1 MKSPTLEVIA
11 KSINYGDLPEIWRVP
26 DIEQFSSNKT
36 LYDYQ
41 VDALKKVA
49 CSLYLYF
56 SVSNHRTQEFQS
68 DDSDIERKFA
78 FASRY
83 DVSSISCLTV
93 KQYENN
99 ADRRNSKQ
107 NDVFKILSEFIRP
120 QGEEI
125 PYQHLINRMCFWMA
139 TGSGKTLVMVK
150 LIEFLHRLQQNG
162 CIPKRNILIL
172 APSDHLLKQV
182 HQTVEEFNQQGLSIQ
197 LVSLRDIGKPHQGRI
212 WDSATVY
219 YHRSDNISELQR
231 EALIDF
237 RRYENDGKWYVLF
250 DEAHKGSKE
259 DSKRQAYYST
269 MARSGFLFNFSAT
282 FTDPE
287 DIATTVK
294 KYNLEEFVLNGHGK
308 QIYLNE
314 DQFTSFKSGSIEI
327 NHAQRQVIVLKSL
340 IALALVTK
348 EVEELRRNTGL
359 PLYHLPLMLTLVS
372 SVNTDIENESNDLW
386 AFFQTLREV
395 ASGEIDT
402 GIFQLVKQEL
412 LTEWQSSNL
421 LFGSTGETVAG
432 ELKQT
437 ELAQLT
443 ISELRK
449 HVFLS
454 GSKSALQMIR
464 GKDPKELAFQMKN
477 APTPFALIRIG
488 DTSKW
493 RSRLLAG
500 YEETE
505 TLRDTSFFD
514 SLEQSSITILMGS
527 RSFFESWDSNR
538 PNVINFINIG
548 GIDAKK
554 FVVQSVGRGVRIE
567 PFPGQRRRFVYL
579 PDTTERQ
586 AIQPY
591 SNHVSLP
598 ETLFV
603 FSTNKKAVQSVL
615 EGLQAEKIGVFESVG
630 EFELNAKPLVNG
642 QEIPL
647 LVPDYK
653 EFSKEVHLQAKFAMD
668 DDTFQRFQ
676 HWLDSTSDSVLIV
689 RDNLTIRDIDK
700 LRRIGKGDGVL
711 IIEGKSYA
719 SLRFLQSRLHAHF
732 KLSVKDVESI
742 KELDSTEDIVHFRQI
757 RARLESEEMDCL
769 RQKIRIVQRGKLSVE
784 DQRRIAGE
792 FAEGLISSE
801 EFSSLITARS
811 IETFKSLTIKN
822 IASHYYTPVVMATR
836 HKSEFIQH
844 VINEESEI
852 QFIQVLEQWLE
863 VNTPDW
869 DAWMFSKIDESVDS
883 VHVPYFDVGLNEYRR
898 FFPDFVFWMLA
909 GNKYQIVFLDPK
921 GTEHASTYRKIDGFR
936 QIFEHLKKPKVFD
949 FQDWVVVVK
958 LLMFNR
964 TEAVPNAYSMYWTTD
979 VADIFESICS
989 RN

>member
-1 MKSPTLEVIA
+1 MKSPALEIIA
-11 KSINYGDLPEIWRVP
+11 QSINYGDLPEIWRVP
-26 DIEQFSSNKT
+26 EIEQFSTDKT

-49 CSLYLYF
+49 CSLYLYY
-56 SVSNHRTQEFQS
+56 SVSNNQNQEIRS
-68 DDSDIERKFA
+68 DDSDVERKFA
-78 FASRY
+78 FSSRY
-83 DVSSISCLTV
+83 EASSINCLTV

-99 ADRRNSKQ
+99 VDRRDSKQ
-107 NDVFKILSEFIRP
+107 NEIFRILSEYIRP
-120 QGEEI
+120 QGDEI
-125 PYQHLINRMCFWMA
+125 SYQHQINRMCFWMA

-182 HQTVEEFNQQGLSIQ
+182 HQTVEEFNQQGLLIQ
-197 LVSLRDIGKPHQGRI
+197 LISLREIGNIHQGSI
-212 WDSATVY
+212 WDSVTVY

-237 RRYENDGKWYVLF
+237 RRYENDGKWYVLL

-259 DSKRQAYYST
+259 DSKRQAYYSV

-282 FTDPE
+282 FIGPE

-294 KYNLEEFVLNGHGK
+294 KYNLEEFILNGHGK
-308 QIYLNE
+308 HIYLNE
-314 DQFTSFKSGSIEI
+314 DQFTSFRSGSIEI
-327 NHAQRQVIVLKSL
+327 NHAQRRVIVLKSL

-348 EVEELRRNTGL
+348 EVDVLRRGTGL

-372 SVNTDIENESNDLW
+372 SVNTDIENENNDLW

-395 ASGEIDT
+395 ASGEIDASA
-402 GIFQLVKQEL
+402 FNLVKQEL
-412 LTEWQSSNL
+412 LTEWQSSSL
-421 LFGSTGETVAG
+421 LFGSTGETVVG

-437 ELAQLT
+437 ELAKLT
-443 ISELRK
+443 IPELRE

-454 GSKSALQMIR
+454 RSRSALQIIR
-464 GKDPKELAFQMKN
+464 GRDPKELAFQMKN
-477 APTPFALIRIG
+477 ASTPFALIRIG

-493 RSRLLAG
+493 RSRLLVG

-514 SLEQSSITILMGS
+514 SLEQSNITILMGS

-586 AIQPY
+586 AIQPF

-603 FSTNKKAVQSVL
+603 FSTNKKAIQSVL
-615 EGLQAEKIGVFESVG
+615 EGLQAEKIGVFETVG
-630 EFELNAKPLVNG
+630 EFKLNAKPLVNG

-647 LVPDYK
+647 LFPDYK
-653 EFSKEVHLQAKFAMD
+653 EFSKGVDLQAKFAMD
-668 DDTFQRFQ
+668 DDTLQRFRQ
-676 HWLDSTSDSVLIV
+676 WLDSTSDSVLIV

-700 LRRIGKGDGVL
+700 LRRIGKGEGVH
-711 IIEGKSYA
+711 IIEGKSYT
-719 SLRFLQSRLHAHF
+719 SLRFLQSRLLAHF
-732 KLSVKDVESI
+732 NLWLKDVDSI
-742 KELDSTEDIVHFRQI
+742 RELDTTEDIVHFRQI
-757 RARLESEEMDCL
+757 RAQLDSDEMNRL
-769 RQKIRIVQRGKLSVE
+769 RQKIRIVKQGELPVENQR
-784 DQRRIAGE
+784 QIARD
-792 FAEGLISSE
+792 FAAGLISSE
-801 EFSSLITARS
+801 EFSSLINARS
-811 IETFKSLTIKN
+811 VETFKSLTIKN
-822 IASHYYTPVVMATR
+822 IASHYYVPIVMATK

-852 QFIQVLEQWLE
+852 QFIQAMEQWLE

-883 VHVPYFDVGLNEYRR
+883 VHVPYFDTSLNEYRR
-898 FFPDFVFWMLA
+898 FLPDFVFWMLA
-909 GNKYQIVFLDPK
+909 GNKYQIVFVDPK

-936 QIFEHLKKPKVFD
+936 QIFEYLKKPKEFE
-949 FQDWVVVVK
+949 FQDLVVVVK

-964 TEAVPNAYSMYWTTD
+964 TESVPNAYSMYWTND
-979 VADIFESICS
+979 VAEIFESI
-989 RN
+989 